1 MENFKQELDVKD
13 EEDEGLKLCNDD
25 YEKYKIKLDDLENYY
40 DYQTEFWRIKIM
52 LERDSLVKKIE
63 QKLNKEHVFRM
74 EELKEKLRLKRE
86 F

>member
-1 MENFKQELDVKD
+1 MEKFKQELDVKD

>member
-1 MENFKQELDVKD
+1 
-13 EEDEGLKLCNDD
+13 
-25 YEKYKIKLDDLENYY
+25 
-40 DYQTEFWRIKIM
+40 M

>member
-1 MENFKQELDVKD
+1 MEKFKQEIDVKD

-63 QKLNKEHVFRM
+63 QKLNKEHIFRM

>member
-1 MENFKQELDVKD
+1 MEKFKQEIDVKD

-63 QKLNKEHVFRM
+63 
-74 EELKEKLRLKRE
+74 
-86 F
+86 